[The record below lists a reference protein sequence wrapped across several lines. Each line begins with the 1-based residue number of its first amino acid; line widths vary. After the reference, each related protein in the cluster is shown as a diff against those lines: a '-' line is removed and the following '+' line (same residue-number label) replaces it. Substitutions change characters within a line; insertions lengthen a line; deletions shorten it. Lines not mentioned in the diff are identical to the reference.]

1 MLSPII
7 RRAER
12 IPGRKNDPRSSD
24 RNRVRFRET
33 ERGVTIAL
41 VAVAMVSIIAMAA
54 LSIDIGTLY
63 QAKAEAQRAADAA
76 ALAAARTISISGIT
90 GDPNNIAGGWQLTCG
105 TTGNATVTATAV
117 AQAQWNL
124 VGGAQPSTVKVTYG
138 PGAGADDCSALSG
151 ATAFSVN
158 PTVTVYVQQATLPTF
173 FGKIFS
179 LITGGTSTN
188 SGVSATAT
196 AEVFNPSNSGSYASA
211 GQMVPVQPRCVKP
224 WIVPNKDP
232 LNPALCTGAACL
244 PFVGT
249 IGGPTEGAIG
259 NPGMLVNGVGTGV
272 IGETFNL
279 VPDCGPAGSATCN
292 IPLIPPAPYFVNP
305 PQPNSANVTSSPQ
318 PNLQYL
324 PGLAPAASAA
334 VPRCATGGGTYPNST
349 QYQEAIA
356 GCDQTTAY
364 QCGVTGSLTPNQV
377 DLSENPVGPAGDT
390 AIAVQCLTHQS
401 ALGAAPSG
409 QDTLLTTSLPY
420 QIQAGT
426 ASPIPGMTS
435 TSVISSSTSIVSLPI
450 YDGTALT
457 ITGATANV
465 NIVGFLQVFINYVDP
480 NGNVNVTVL
489 NVAGCGSGVIAGSPS
504 LNGTSPVPVRLITP
518 P

>member
-7 RRAER
+7 RRAAR
-12 IPGRKNDPRSSD
+12 ISGRNNSPRSRVTD
-24 RNRVRFRET
+24 RDRDRDRGKDRAREREK

-76 ALAAARTISISGIT
+76 ALAAARVISISGIT
-90 GDPNNIAGGWQLTCG
+90 GDPNNNAGGWQLTCSA
-105 TTGNATVTATAV
+105 TGAATVTATAV

-124 VGGAQPSTVKVTYG
+124 VGGSQPSTVKVTYG
-138 PGAGADDCSALSG
+138 PGAGATDCSTLSG

-158 PTVTVYVQQATLPTF
+158 PTITVYVQQATLPTF

-196 AEVFNPSNSGSYASA
+196 AEVFNPSNSGSYASG

-232 LNPALCTGAACL
+232 ANPAVA
-244 PFVGT
+244 FVGT
-249 IGGPTEGAIG
+249 TGGPTEGTIQ
-259 NPGMLVNGVGTGV
+259 NPGMLINGVGVGV
-272 IGETFNL
+272 IGETFTL
-279 VPDCGPAGSATCN
+279 TTDCNPAGACGAPNPPNNPPLAATG
-292 IPLIPPAPYFVNP
+292 PPA
-305 PQPNSANVTSSPQ
+305 T
-318 PNLQYL
+318 LQYL

-334 VPRCATGGGTYPNST
+334 VPSCATTNP
-349 QYQEAIA
+349 YQEAVA

-377 DLSENPVGPAGDT
+377 DLTENPIGSAGDT
-390 AIAVQCLTHQS
+390 ATAVQCLTHES

-409 QDTLLTTSLPY
+409 QDTLLMTSLPY

-426 ASPIPGMTS
+426 ANPIPGMTS
-435 TSVISSSTSIVSLPI
+435 GTVISSSNSIVSLPI
-450 YDGTALT
+450 YDQTIALGGGTQP
-457 ITGATANV
+457 NV

-480 NGNVNVTVL
+480 NGNPNVTVL
-489 NVAGCGSGVIAGSPS
+489 NVAGCGNGVIAGTPS

>member
-7 RRAER
+7 RRAAR
-12 IPGRKNDPRSSD
+12 TTARTAGRSDDPRCGD
-24 RNRVRFRET
+24 REK

-41 VAVAMVSIIAMAA
+41 VAVAMVSIIGMAA

-76 ALAAARTISISGIT
+76 ALAAARVISISGIT
-90 GDPNNIAGGWQLTCG
+90 GDPGNTAGGWQNTCG
-105 TTGNATVTATAV
+105 TTGTATVTATAV
-117 AQAQWNL
+117 AQAQWNF
-124 VGGAQPSTVKVTYG
+124 VGGAQASTVKVTYG
-138 PGAGADDCSALSG
+138 PGAGAADCSTLSG
-151 ATAFSVN
+151 ATSFTVN

-173 FGKIFS
+173 FGRVFS
-179 LITGGTSTN
+179 LLTGGASTN

-196 AEVFNPSNSGSYASA
+196 AEVFNPSNSGTFASG

-232 LNPALCTGAACL
+232 LNPALCSAAGCL

-249 IGGPTEGAIG
+249 TGGPTEGTIG

-279 VPDCGPAGSATCN
+279 VPDCGPAGSGSCN
-292 IPLIPPAPYFVNP
+292 STLIPPAPYFVNP
-305 PQPNSANVTSSPQ
+305 PQPNSGNVTSSPQ

-334 VPRCATGGGTYPNST
+334 VPSCATGTP
-349 QYQEAIA
+349 YQEAIA

-364 QCGVTGSLTPNQV
+364 QCGVTGALTPNQV
-377 DLSENPVGPAGDT
+377 DLTENPSGAAGDT
-390 AIAVQCLTHQS
+390 ASAVQCMTREA
-401 ALGAAPSG
+401 ALGVAPSG

-426 ASPIPGMTS
+426 ANPIPGMTS
-435 TSVISSSTSIVSLPI
+435 GSVISSSTSIVSLPI
-450 YDGTALT
+450 YDGTTLT

-480 NGNVNVTVL
+480 NGNPNVTVL
-489 NVAGCGSGVIAGSPS
+489 NVAGCGNAVIGGTPPLP

>member
-7 RRAER
+7 RRAAR
-12 IPGRKNDPRSSD
+12 IPERNRKNDPRFRDGD
-24 RNRVRFRET
+24 RGRSGERESREREK

-76 ALAAARTISISGIT
+76 ALAAARVISISGIT
-90 GDPNNIAGGWQLTCG
+90 GDPNNAAGGWQPTCSA
-105 TTGNATVTATAV
+105 TGAATVTATAV

-138 PGAGADDCSALSG
+138 PGAVATDCSTLAG
-151 ATAFSVN
+151 ATSFSVN

-173 FGKIFS
+173 FGRIFS
-179 LITGGTSTN
+179 LVTGGTSTN

-196 AEVFNPSNSGSYASA
+196 AEVFNPSNSGSYASG

-232 LNPALCTGAACL
+232 ANPALA
-244 PFVGT
+244 FVGT
-249 IGGPTEGAIG
+249 TGGPTEGAIV

-272 IGETFNL
+272 IGETFTL
-279 VPDCGPAGSATCN
+279 AADCAVAGPCSPLPNPTPQATTG
-292 IPLIPPAPYFVNP
+292 PPA
-305 PQPNSANVTSSPQ
+305 T
-318 PNLQYL
+318 LQYL
-324 PGLAPAASAA
+324 PGLAPLSSAA
-334 VPRCATGGGTYPNST
+334 VPSCATTNP
-349 QYQEAIA
+349 YQGAIA

-364 QCGVTGSLTPNQV
+364 QCGVTGSLAPNQV
-377 DLSENPVGPAGDT
+377 DFTENPIVPTGPTGDT
-390 AIAVQCLTHQS
+390 STAVQCLIHES
-401 ALGAAPSG
+401 APFAGNG
-409 QDTLLTTSLPY
+409 QDTLVMTSLPY

-426 ASPIPGMTS
+426 ANPIPGMTS
-435 TSVISSSTSIVSLPI
+435 GTVISSSTSIVSLPI
-450 YDGTALT
+450 YDQTIALGGGTQPP
-457 ITGATANV
+457 V
-465 NIVGFLQVFINYVDP
+465 NIVGFLQVFINYVDA
-480 NGNVNVTVL
+480 NGNPNVTVL
-489 NVAGCGSGVIAGSPS
+489 NVAGCGNGVIAGTPS

>member
-7 RRAER
+7 RRAAR
-12 IPGRKNDPRSSD
+12 ISGRNNSSRSGGRD
-24 RNRVRFRET
+24 RIRSRDK

-41 VAVAMVSIIAMAA
+41 VAVAMVSIIGMAA

-76 ALAAARTISISGIT
+76 ALAAARVISISGIT
-90 GDPNNIAGGWQLTCG
+90 GDPNNNAGGWQLTCSATG
-105 TTGNATVTATAV
+105 TATVAATTV

-124 VGGAQPSTVKVTYG
+124 VGGAQASTVKVTYG
-138 PGAGADDCSALSG
+138 GAGATDCSTLSG
-151 ATAFSVN
+151 ATSSFTVN

-196 AEVFNPSNSGSYASA
+196 AEVFNPSNSGSFASGGA
-211 GQMVPVQPRCVKP
+211 MVPVQPRCVKP
-224 WIVPNKDP
+224 WIVPNRDP
-232 LNPALCTGAACL
+232 LHPAGCTAAGCL
-244 PFVGT
+244 NFVST
-249 IGGPTEGAIG
+249 VGGPTEGSIVT
-259 NPGMLVNGVGTGV
+259 PGMLLGGVGTGV
-272 IGETFNL
+272 IGETFTL
-279 VPDCGPAGSATCN
+279 TPDCAAAGNC
-292 IPLIPPAPYFVNP
+292 
-305 PQPNSANVTSSPQ
+305 NSAPPFSGQPYANVSMPQ
-318 PNLQYL
+318 SLQYL

-334 VPRCATGGGTYPNST
+334 VPSCATTNP
-349 QYQEAIA
+349 YQEAIA
-356 GCDQTTAY
+356 GCDQTSAY
-364 QCGVTGSLTPNQV
+364 QCGVMGSLTPNQL
-377 DLSENPVGPAGDT
+377 DLTENPIGSAGDT
-390 AIAVQCLTHQS
+390 AAAVQCLTHES

-409 QDTLLTTSLPY
+409 QDTLLITSLPY

-426 ASPIPGMTS
+426 ANPIPGMTS

-450 YDGTALT
+450 YDGTALAAGPQPS
-457 ITGATANV
+457 I

-480 NGNVNVTVL
+480 NGNPNVTVL
-489 NVAGCGSGVIAGSPS
+489 NVAGCGNGVIAGGPPLP

>member
-7 RRAER
+7 RRAAR
-12 IPGRKNDPRSSD
+12 ISGRNNSPRS
-24 RNRVRFRET
+24 RKREK

-41 VAVAMVSIIAMAA
+41 VAVAMVSIIGMAA

-63 QAKAEAQRAADAA
+63 QAKAEAQRAADAG
-76 ALAAARTISISGIT
+76 ALAAARVISISGIT
-90 GDPNNIAGGWQLTCG
+90 GDPNNNAGGWQPTCSA
-105 TTGNATVTATAV
+105 TGAATVTATAV

-124 VGGAQPSTVKVTYG
+124 VGGAPPSTVKVTYG
-138 PGAGADDCSALSG
+138 PGAGATDCSTLSG
-151 ATAFSVN
+151 STSSFAVN
-158 PTVTVYVQQATLPTF
+158 PTVTVYVQQATLSTF
-173 FGKIFS
+173 FGKIFG

-196 AEVFNPSNSGSYASA
+196 AEVFNPSNSGSFASG

-232 LNPALCTGAACL
+232 ANPTTA
-244 PFVGT
+244 FVGT
-249 IGGPTEGAIG
+249 TGGPTEGSIV
-259 NPGMLVNGVGTGV
+259 NPGMLVNGVGVGV
-272 IGETFNL
+272 IGETFTL
-279 VPDCGPAGSATCN
+279 TADCNPAGACGAPNPPNNPPLAATG
-292 IPLIPPAPYFVNP
+292 PPA
-305 PQPNSANVTSSPQ
+305 T
-318 PNLQYL
+318 LQYL
-324 PGLAPAASAA
+324 PGLAPAASVA
-334 VPRCATGGGTYPNST
+334 VPNCATTNP
-349 QYQEAIA
+349 YQEAIA

-377 DLSENPVGPAGDT
+377 DLTENPIGSAGDT
-390 AIAVQCLTHQS
+390 ATAVQCLTHES

-426 ASPIPGMTS
+426 ANPIPGMTS
-435 TSVISSSTSIVSLPI
+435 GTVISSSNSIVSLPI
-450 YDGTALT
+450 YDQTIPLGVGTQPA
-457 ITGATANV
+457 V
-465 NIVGFLQVFINYVDP
+465 NIVGFLQVFINYVDA
-480 NGNVNVTVL
+480 NGNPNVTVL
-489 NVAGCGSGVIAGSPS
+489 NVAGCGNGVIAGTPS

>member
-7 RRAER
+7 RRAAR
-12 IPGRKNDPRSSD
+12 ISGNSNDPR
-24 RNRVRFRET
+24 FREKEK

-63 QAKAEAQRAADAA
+63 QAKAEAQRAADAG
-76 ALAAARTISISGIT
+76 ALAAARVISISGIT
-90 GDPNNIAGGWQLTCG
+90 GDPNNNAGGWQPTCSATG
-105 TTGNATVTATAV
+105 TATVTATAV

-124 VGGAQPSTVKVTYG
+124 VGGSQPSTVKVTYG
-138 PGAGADDCSALSG
+138 PGAGATDCSTLSG

-158 PTVTVYVQQATLPTF
+158 PTITVYVQQATLPTF
-173 FGKIFS
+173 FGKIFG
-179 LITGGTSTN
+179 LITGGTSKN

-196 AEVFNPSNSGSYASA
+196 AEVFNPSNSGSYASG

-224 WIVPNKDP
+224 WIVPNNDP
-232 LNPALCTGAACL
+232 LNPPLTAGKYCNTAGAGACM

-249 IGGPTEGAIG
+249 TGGPTEGAIQ
-259 NPGMLVNGVGTGV
+259 NPGMLVNGVGAGV
-272 IGETFNL
+272 IGETFTL
-279 VPDCGPAGSATCN
+279 APDCGAGAAC
-292 IPLIPPAPYFVNP
+292 LPPAPPTANP
-305 PQPNSANVTSSPQ
+305 VVPPPPPPPPYPT
-318 PNLQYL
+318 LQYL
-324 PGLAPAASAA
+324 PGLVPVTSAA
-334 VPRCATGGGTYPNST
+334 VPSCATASP
-349 QYQEAIA
+349 YQEAIA

-377 DLSENPVGPAGDT
+377 DLTENPIGSAGDT
-390 AIAVQCLTHQS
+390 ATAVQCLTHES

-426 ASPIPGMTS
+426 ANPIPGMTS
-435 TSVISSSTSIVSLPI
+435 GTVISSSNSIVSLPI
-450 YDGTALT
+450 YDGTALGGGT
-457 ITGATANV
+457 QPPV
-465 NIVGFLQVFINYVDP
+465 NIVGFLQVFINYVDA
-480 NGNVNVTVL
+480 NGNPNVTVL
-489 NVAGCGSGVIAGSPS
+489 NVAGCGNGVIAGTPP